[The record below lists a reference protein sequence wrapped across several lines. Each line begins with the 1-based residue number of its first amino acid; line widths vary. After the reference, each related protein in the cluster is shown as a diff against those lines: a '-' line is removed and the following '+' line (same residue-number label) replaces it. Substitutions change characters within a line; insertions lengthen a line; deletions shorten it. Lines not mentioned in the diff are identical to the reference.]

1 MEHCVARL
9 WTITKQKHIKGIL
22 FIVLEFLINMGANF
36 NEGIRLSFWGNKAIP
51 RGNEHAVVNVLS
63 MFIFF
68 AIWDAVKEAENGASR
83 FTFIP
88 FVSCAYFVT
97 VGIMYSSVTTINGV
111 FIGPIWL
118 PMLSVVPGLVIG
130 LIAKKL
136 LEVYIHKKK

>member
-1 MEHCVARL
+1 M
-9 WTITKQKHIKGIL
+9 
-22 FIVLEFLINMGANF
+22 
-36 NEGIRLSFWGNKAIP
+36 
-51 RGNEHAVVNVLS
+51 VNVLS

-136 LEVYIHKKK
+136 LEVYIHKKNKRHFNLYIRRF

>member
-1 MEHCVARL
+1 MQWL
-9 WTITKQKHIKGIL
+9 
-22 FIVLEFLINMGANF
+22 
-36 NEGIRLSFWGNKAIP
+36 
-51 RGNEHAVVNVLS
+51 
-63 MFIFF
+63 MFYPCLYFF

-130 LIAKKL
+130 LVAKKL